1 MYTTTSPAISVER
14 SLWSL
19 FPSEWSVSY
28 NSCTTANDNTA
39 HDLNQPAVSGGSA
52 LCTGVCAQ
60 VCFWVD
66 CLLFG
71 ASCRESRFS
80 RRCFASRAEIPNA
93 DAPKAALT
101 AVKRE
106 KQQICLQKN
115 TLTCFLIQ
123 DVSQYFFLNLSP
135 SALKSISI
143 FIVIRLFQFM
153 CKCIQ
158 KCAAVMWF

>member
-1 MYTTTSPAISVER
+1 MYTTTSPAIRVER

-39 HDLNQPAVSGGSA
+39 HDLHQPAVSGGSA

-80 RRCFASRAEIPNA
+80 RRCFASRVEKPNA
-93 DAPKAALT
+93 DAPEAALT

-115 TLTCFLIQ
+115 SPPDLLFIQ
-123 DVSQYFFLNLSP
+123 DVSQYFFKINLLPHWSP
-135 SALKSISI
+135 SVFLLPSDYFNWCVNASKS
-143 FIVIRLFQFM
+143 VQPA
-153 CKCIQ
+153 CD
-158 KCAAVMWF
+158 

>member
-1 MYTTTSPAISVER
+1 M
-14 SLWSL
+14 
-19 FPSEWSVSY
+19 SY
-28 NSCTTANDNTA
+28 NSCTTANDDTA
-39 HDLNQPAVSGGSA
+39 HDLHQPAVSGGSA

-80 RRCFASRAEIPNA
+80 RRCFASRVEKPNA
-93 DAPKAALT
+93 DAPEAALT

-115 TLTCFLIQ
+115 SPPDLLFIQ
-123 DVSQYFFLNLSP
+123 DVSQYIFFNLSP

-143 FIVIRLFQFM
+143 FVVIRLLQFM
-153 CKCIQ
+153 CSRNVIRRK
-158 KCAAVMWF
+158 KNY